1 VSLNFEFPEGIDK
14 SLIEYTQADGSLHW
28 LPRAQSFVYYQMGL
42 QHDLTGEMTNEK
54 LIEIAR
60 RIQLLDLYHQG
71 AHYWE
76 RDGDKTVGY
85 RHQLN
90 DVITYWGL
98 TCNVTHLTRTKWDAY
113 YQKQFIKFERSGY
126 FLTTKDVI
134 ARLSTRKKWDETD
147 ADRD

>member
-1 VSLNFEFPEGIDK
+1 MSLNFEFAEGIDK
-14 SLIEYTQADGSLHW
+14 SLIEYTNDKGELHW

-42 QHDLTGEMTNEK
+42 QHNLTGEMTDEK

-76 RDGDKTVGY
+76 NKDGKTVGY

-98 TCNVTHLTRTKWDAY
+98 TCNVTHLSRAKWDAY
-113 YQKQFIKFERSGY
+113 YQKQFIKFTRSGY

-134 ARLSTRKKWDETD
+134 ARLRTRKPWDESD
-147 ADRD
+147 ADRS